1 LRKARPDDCSITSSA
16 DGLRPTA
23 AGGILNRRE
32 RQAAIGDRELRASV
46 FIGTSLDGFI
56 ARTTGELDFLPP
68 GGGEPH
74 GYAEFIATVDALV
87 IGRNTFETVLTFDA
101 WPYHGKPV

>member
-1 LRKARPDDCSITSSA
+1 
-16 DGLRPTA
+16 
-23 AGGILNRRE
+23 
-32 RQAAIGDRELRASV
+32 
-46 FIGTSLDGFI
+46 
-56 ARTTGELDFLPP
+56 LPP